1 MMQHRLIWL
10 ILAAAVFSTPRLCHG
25 QSENAHTRRITSA
38 GSVETNIVAP
48 MNITINATESAE
60 AKRQRDVVMPKLP
73 EIFNDK
79 RLQGYLEPIKK
90 ILAQANV
97 GLGTQSP
104 ETNSQNQGERLE
116 LTLNK
121 SLEIALKNNLDIRI
135 AELTKEAV
143 ETTVPTAK
151 ARFHPTVGLAFTG
164 SGVKDVTEG
173 KILSESNAQDGTVFI
188 QQQLP
193 TGTGANL
200 ILTGNLF
207 RIKVDND
214 TFLSD
219 MGVTIVQP
227 LFRGGG
233 VVVAT
238 REISDAEADVRI
250 EAARV
255 RKAILDVVAQTK
267 SAYYTLLLAE
277 KIISVTQ
284 EAIQRDKA
292 LLEASQ
298 ALLNAGFV
306 TKRDVF
312 SAELS
317 LATDSATLVSDL
329 ANMESAKNGLLEV
342 LGIPIG
348 TNIALLDKDIALQPV
363 SVDLPTWIARA
374 TKNRPE
380 ILEIEQQ
387 VAKSDLNI
395 KVAKNTVLPQVDLVG
410 SYKKAQAGSTLGN
423 SLDLRGHAWSVGV
436 VLSYPIWNVAAK
448 SELAK
453 AEIEHKRLGETLQKT
468 KRQIELEVRSS
479 VIKVNRSLER
489 IKPLRVSLEQANGKL
504 EIAKARF
511 ALGQTTN
518 FDITDAQEAIVTAET
533 DLLRA
538 IVDYNIGLAE
548 LEARIAGTL

>member
-1 MMQHRLIWL
+1 MQHGLIWL
-10 ILAAAVFSTPRLCHG
+10 ILAASVFLPLRLSHG
-25 QSENAHTRRITSA
+25 QSENAQTRRVASA
-38 GSVETNIVAP
+38 GSVGTNIVAP
-48 MNITINATESAE
+48 MNITMSAADDVE
-60 AKRQRDVVMPKLP
+60 KKRRDVAMPKLP
-73 EIFNDK
+73 EIFHDK
-79 RLQGYLEPIKK
+79 RLEGYLEPVKK

-97 GLGTQSP
+97 GQV
-104 ETNSQNQGERLE
+104 NQAAKATPQAQADKLE

-121 SLEIALKNNLDIRI
+121 SLEIALQHNLDIRI

-151 ARFHPTVGLAFTG
+151 ARFHPTVGLAFSG
-164 SGVKDVTEG
+164 AGVKDVTDG
-173 KILSESNAQDGTVFI
+173 KLLSQSNAQDGTVFI

-200 ILTGNLF
+200 VLSSNLF
-207 RIKVDND
+207 RVEVDND

-238 REISDAEADVRI
+238 RQISDAEADVRI

-267 SAYYTLLLAE
+267 SAYYNLLLAE
-277 KIISVTQ
+277 KIIAVTQ
-284 EAIQRDKA
+284 EAIQRDKV

-317 LATDSATLVSDL
+317 IAKDSATLVSDL
-329 ANMESAKNGLLEV
+329 ANMESARNLLLEV
-342 LGIPIG
+342 LGIPIN
-348 TNIALLDKDIALQPV
+348 TNVALLDKDIALQPV
-363 SVDLPTWIARA
+363 SMNLPTWIERA

-387 VAKSDLNI
+387 LAKSELNV

-410 SYKKAQAGSTLGN
+410 SFKKAQAGSTLGN
-423 SLDLRGHAWSVGV
+423 SLDLRGHAWRVGL

-453 AEIEHKRLGETLQKT
+453 AEIEYKRLGETLQRT

-489 IKPLRVSLEQANGKL
+489 IKPLRVSLEQASGKL

-518 FDITDAQEAIVTAET
+518 FDITDAQEDIVNAET